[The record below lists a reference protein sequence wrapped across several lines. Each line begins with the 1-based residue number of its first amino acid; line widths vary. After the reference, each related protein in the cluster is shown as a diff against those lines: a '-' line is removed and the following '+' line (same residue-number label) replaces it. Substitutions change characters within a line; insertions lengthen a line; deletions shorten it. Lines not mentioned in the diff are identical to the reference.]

1 MNLLLNEKY
10 RKYFDACFNGLVDC
24 ANESIVQS
32 AQYCCAQ
39 WICQNNITNEL
50 SREKVEVM
58 LKRDPQLATVK
69 QILSGNLNIKF
80 FVGSVFMLCKLI
92 RKVNF
97 VDARAKLFYQYFLP
111 GTVSDWH

>member
-10 RKYFDACFNGLVDC
+10 RKYFDACFNGLADC

-39 WICQNNITNEL
+39 WICQNYLSNEL

-58 LKRDPQLATVK
+58 LKRDPQLVTVK

-80 FVGSVFMLCKLI
+80 YVGSIFMLCQLI
-92 RKVNF
+92 R
-97 VDARAKLFYQYFLP
+97 
-111 GTVSDWH
+111 